1 MTGAKEGRGTG
12 ERSAA
17 GDPSPVPDE
26 ERLERL
32 TVDAATDERLDR
44 WLADRLEL
52 SRSRVAG
59 LIESGRVLVDG
70 KPASKSDRPPGGG
83 EIEVRIPAPAPIEPE
98 PEDLP
103 LEIVYED
110 AALAVVEKPAGMVVH
125 PAPGHRSGTMVNALL
140 ARLDAIS
147 HVGAPLRPGIVHRLD
162 RDTSGLLVVAKTDEA
177 HRALSRDLA
186 RRRVRRGYLAAAWGH
201 LDVDEDTIDRPL
213 GRDPRDRKRRAVV
226 EGGRRAVTHVKRL
239 ERWVSAD
246 LVALRLE
253 TGRTH
258 QIRVHLKA
266 LGHPVVGDPLYAP
279 GWERGFVGAGGRWAE
294 DLARHVGRMFLHAAR
309 LSFWHPVTGRKMTFT
324 SELPGPLREAVTW
337 ARETIAPGP

>member
-1 MTGAKEGRGTG
+1 MTRAREGRGAG
-12 ERSAA
+12 EPPAA
-17 GDPSPVPDE
+17 EGPSSVPDE
-26 ERLERL
+26 ERRQRL

-70 KPASKSDRPPGGG
+70 EPASKSDRPPEGAG
-83 EIEVRIPAPAPIEPE
+83 IEVRIPAPAPIEPD

-110 AALAVVEKPAGMVVH
+110 DALAVVEKPAGMVVH

-140 ARLDAIS
+140 ARLDTIS

-186 RRRVRRGYLAAAWGH
+186 RHRVRRGYLAAAWGH
-201 LDVDEDTIDRPL
+201 LDVDQDTIDLPL

-226 EGGRRAVTHVKRL
+226 EDGRRAVTHVKRL

-266 LGHPVVGDPLYAP
+266 VGHPVVGDPLYAP
-279 GWERGFVGAGGRWAE
+279 GWERGFVGAGGHWAE
-294 DLARHVGRMFLHAAR
+294 ALARRVGRMFLHAAR
-309 LSFWHPVTGRKMTFT
+309 LSFRHPVTGETMTFT
-324 SELPGPLREAVTW
+324 SELPDPLGEAVTW
-337 ARETIAPGP
+337 ARETSAPGR